1 MKKQHKINQKSPAS
15 DAKTSINMW
24 EERIL
29 KLNVKKIGELVDEE
43 LQFEYDAKKENLR

>member
-1 MKKQHKINQKSPAS
+1 MG
-15 DAKTSINMW
+15 DVKTSINMF

-43 LQFEYDAKKENLR
+43 LQFEYEAMKENMK